1 MTLSFK
7 KPTLDDKQ
15 AVLTFKNAYL
25 AHYDEIGIHG
35 GAELARFDEANFDK
49 WLDYVNAPVGTNL
62 FGYDKVA
69 DDTFI
74 IYQDNQVVGIV
85 NIRYELT
92 EFLLKIGGHIGYS
105 THPAFQGQ
113 GIAKNAL
120 AFGLSVLKDKQI
132 DKALITC
139 DDKNIGSSKVIE
151 SNGGILENILPVNDK
166 MVRRYWI
173 ICQPNL
179 KTGTKTVHPELVEG

>member
-1 MTLSFK
+1 MTLTFK

-15 AVLTFKNAYL
+15 AVLAFKNAYL

-35 GAELARFDEANFDK
+35 GAELACFDEANFDK

-74 IYQDNQVVGIV
+74 IYQNNTVVGIV
-85 NIRYELT
+85 NIRYELN

-151 SNGGILENILPVNDK
+151 SNGGILENVLPFNDK
-166 MVRRYWI
+166 MIRRYWI
-173 ICQPNL
+173 TL
-179 KTGTKTVHPELVEG
+179 